1 MHNSRI
7 NTTRTGALA
16 ALPAIALLAV
26 LAISAALAAPD
37 SSGRQVLGVGSCA
50 AAAVQQAINDAPDG
64 AIVELPA
71 GNCDWGSTAVTYA
84 RDRSIW
90 LRGAGIGNT
99 VIRRTGASGNSFALT
114 FDCSQ
119 ANRVELSDIT
129 FIGRH
134 TSTLD
139 GGVRLTNSCRD
150 FKLHDLHLSGFTA
163 SALEVRDTS
172 FGTAPYSRGVVYDSR
187 FDSCFNPGSP
197 SNGEGYGIVVYGSH
211 NVVPLDLGSA
221 EAVFIEDNHFEENRH
236 SIASNY
242 GSRYVARHNTLITTN
257 TTRNT
262 SMIDAHGR
270 QNGSDRG
277 SRSWEVYQNHLIYRG
292 DQYWADGIAMRGGD
306 GVIWGNLIDF
316 DGDTE
321 IGIAYSAQL
330 VIEEPQC
337 PDYPGDGQPPAQV
350 PGSPYPVPDQ
360 TTQAWIWDNTHVW
373 ADGNANGYDELR
385 VTDYGGWDCR
395 FYIQEDRDYHLG
407 PKPGYQPY
415 TYPHPLRGS
424 TDTIFADGFD

>member
-1 MHNSRI
+1 
-7 NTTRTGALA
+7 
-16 ALPAIALLAV
+16 
-26 LAISAALAAPD
+26 
-37 SSGRQVLGVGSCA
+37 
-50 AAAVQQAINDAPDG
+50 
-64 AIVELPA
+64 
-71 GNCDWGSTAVTYA
+71 
-84 RDRSIW
+84 
-90 LRGAGIGNT
+90 
-99 VIRRTGASGNSFALT
+99 
-114 FDCSQ
+114 
-119 ANRVELSDIT
+119 
-129 FIGRH
+129 
-134 TSTLD
+134 
-139 GGVRLTNSCRD
+139 
-150 FKLHDLHLSGFTA
+150 
-163 SALEVRDTS
+163 
-172 FGTAPYSRGVVYDSR
+172 
-187 FDSCFNPGSP
+187 
-197 SNGEGYGIVVYGSH
+197 
-211 NVVPLDLGSA
+211 
-221 EAVFIEDNHFEENRH
+221 
-236 SIASNY
+236 
-242 GSRYVARHNTLITTN
+242 
-257 TTRNT
+257 
-262 SMIDAHGR
+262 MIDAHGR

-292 DQYWADGIAMRGGD
+292 NQYWADGIAMRGGD

-337 PDYPGDGQPPAQV
+337 PDYPGDGQPPEQV

-395 FYIQEDRDYHLG
+395 FYIQEDRDYHLS